1 MNFIHDIFILLDT
14 VTEVVNKHKGILYE
28 IDILSCTYFLYYAK
42 ITIIFFFFF
51 SLQGYVSSI
60 VKISDSMVLC
70 AAELPL
76 ESLCKVKDTF
86 IVPGSLTSTIKGRGG
101 GNILFIRMKGCS
113 IDVVICMN

>member
-28 IDILSCTYFLYYAK
+28 IDILSCTYILYYAK
-42 ITIIFFFFF
+42 ITIIFSFFF

-101 GNILFIRMKGCS
+101 GEHFIYQNERLFY
-113 IDVVICMN
+113 

>member
-1 MNFIHDIFILLDT
+1 
-14 VTEVVNKHKGILYE
+14 
-28 IDILSCTYFLYYAK
+28 
-42 ITIIFFFFF
+42 
-51 SLQGYVSSI
+51 
-60 VKISDSMVLC
+60 MVLC